1 MRIERILLQNYRQ
14 YKKIDFNFDS
24 SSKYDL
30 NMIIATNGTGKTNLL
45 NAINWCLYGEEISL
59 SKKSKSSPII
69 NKNAIRNSN
78 DEESVSVKIWVT
90 NQRKNDIL
98 FSRNAFYKIQ
108 SKENIIE
115 RNTELT
121 VEMTDDIGNTKI
133 LEGNDAEDAV
143 ERFVP
148 ENIKEFFFFD
158 GERLDNYFKKATGE
172 NIKKA
177 TFKISQIDVLSKIE
191 KNLDTLLKRMIKKA
205 GKEYPDVE
213 EAEKKLNSINLELK
227 NIENKKRECEVQ
239 IHESKSSIDIINSK
253 MVGSPDIDA
262 YKEERKN
269 IMETQTK
276 KIESLEKKKIEKD
289 ATILKKGKLV
299 LLLPAI
305 ETVLDVIAEKKV
317 NKEYPPSIDI
327 DIVDEILKKDKCSIC
342 GTFLDNESKIFVTK
356 LHEFLTS
363 VGDDS
368 KKLKEMEDYLKFS
381 KIKALEIKSDLFNL
395 TSIIEEYKDDNINL
409 QNRINSIDQKLE
421 GHDEKKVNNWIREL
435 KSFEETLGRNERKIG
450 RLESKE
456 ETLKKDFQKW
466 ENELSSRMNKR
477 DELKEINIQK
487 EFCTKS
493 LYSVVSTKESI
504 INQTREK
511 IESRTKVLFFELIWK
526 KHTFK
531 DITIND
537 NYEINVI
544 DSDGYQSLGS
554 LGAAERQL
562 LALAFTLALHEVS
575 GFNSPI
581 LIDTPVGRVSDKQRE
596 NFAITLLNTSLKK
609 QIILLFTPSE
619 YSNEISKV
627 LENKSNNKFNVELSS
642 DEMEVMIKK

>member
-1 MRIERILLQNYRQ
+1 
-14 YKKIDFNFDS
+14 
-24 SSKYDL
+24 
-30 NMIIATNGTGKTNLL
+30 
-45 NAINWCLYGEEISL
+45 
-59 SKKSKSSPII
+59 
-69 NKNAIRNSN
+69 
-78 DEESVSVKIWVT
+78 
-90 NQRKNDIL
+90 
-98 FSRNAFYKIQ
+98 
-108 SKENIIE
+108 
-115 RNTELT
+115 
-121 VEMTDDIGNTKI
+121 I

-158 GERLDNYFKKATGE
+158 GERLDNYFKRATGE
-172 NIKKA
+172 NIRKA

-191 KNLDTLLKRMIKKA
+191 KNLDTLLKKMIKKA

-269 IMETQTK
+269 LMETQTK
-276 KIESLEKKKIEKD
+276 KIESLEKKKIQKNS
-289 ATILKKGKLV
+289 TILKKGKLV

-327 DIVDEILKKDKCSIC
+327 DILDEILKKDKCSIC
-342 GTFLDNESKIFVTK
+342 GTFLNNESKIFVTK
-356 LHEFLTS
+356 LHEFLIS

-395 TSIIEEYKDDNINL
+395 TSLIEEYKDDNINL

-421 GHDEKKVNNWIREL
+421 GHDEKKVNNWIHEL

-456 ETLKKDFQKW
+456 ETLKKDCQKW

-477 DELKEINIQK
+477 DELKEINI
-487 EFCTKS
+487 
-493 LYSVVSTKESI
+493 
-504 INQTREK
+504 
-511 IESRTKVLFFELIWK
+511 
-526 KHTFK
+526 
-531 DITIND
+531 
-537 NYEINVI
+537 
-544 DSDGYQSLGS
+544 
-554 LGAAERQL
+554 
-562 LALAFTLALHEVS
+562 
-575 GFNSPI
+575 
-581 LIDTPVGRVSDKQRE
+581 
-596 NFAITLLNTSLKK
+596 
-609 QIILLFTPSE
+609 
-619 YSNEISKV
+619 
-627 LENKSNNKFNVELSS
+627 
-642 DEMEVMIKK
+642 